1 MPITHSG
8 RELRTDSAVL
18 SNSKSANANAKRSG
32 DILDGLVF
40 MLAGMLL
47 PAWLLGMLYLT
58 FYPAPDTA
66 GEMAAGNSDIAAVS
80 NSDTETG
87 ENEQASSSN
96 SGNPGASGSGTSGSD
111 TKPNNEFKLKLD
123 SMTEKFQSLT
133 TTSEAFES
141 EVMSLKQTNATLVD
155 ENAALKTQ
163 MAQAASMA
171 QATPDLDNSAA
182 MNELQTKYDST
193 ALQLES
199 TKQNLA
205 DATTRLQSTENE
217 KRTLQ
222 NDLATTQSQLE
233 QANTNLAAAIS
244 KAQASM
250 ESRPAAGS
258 SESPFALLHSDQD
271 TPKPD
276 MAAEANAKVV
286 ELEQQIKE
294 LSFNL
299 NNANEAMDANKEGL
313 QIAKQELQTAKQ
325 ELQTAQTQMQTLQ
338 AQNGDLQTALKAA
351 RESVTKPEVPKEV
364 FRDYVSSKGSVSK
377 MAFIRWEGESV
388 IVRSFA
394 NKKLYRLT
402 MDRFSEADQKYLLEQ
417 K

>member
-58 FYPAPDTA
+58 FYPASDTA

-96 SGNPGASGSGTSGSD
+96 SGNPGASGSD

-299 NNANEAMDANKEGL
+299 NNANEAMDANKEEL
-313 QIAKQELQTAKQ
+313 QIAKQELQA
-325 ELQTAQTQMQTLQ
+325 AQTQMQTLQ

>member
-1 MPITHSG
+1 
-8 RELRTDSAVL
+8 
-18 SNSKSANANAKRSG
+18 
-32 DILDGLVF
+32 

-58 FYPAPDTA
+58 FYPASDTA

-80 NSDTETG
+80 NSDAEAG

-171 QATPDLDNSAA
+171 QATPDLDKSAA

-217 KRTLQ
+217 NRTLQ
-222 NDLATTQSQLE
+222 NDLSTTQSQLE

-250 ESRPAAGS
+250 ESRP
-258 SESPFALLHSDQD
+258 
-271 TPKPD
+271 
-276 MAAEANAKVV
+276 AAEANAKVV

-325 ELQTAQTQMQTLQ
+325 ELQIAQTQMQTLQ